1 MAKKTSIHICA
12 AKYGAEKHNRRE
24 KEMKHVHPEYSHL
37 NKSWEAEDFKSVADE
52 IRKAKERYSSHH
64 FCRKAKIDENGKQ
77 LTMPAYDNKT
87 SAPIVDPISGL
98 PKLVPIWEQDL
109 SKPKK
114 MPKNAEPV
122 REGVAVITEATTMEQ
137 MRSLAEQIEQ
147 RWGIKTKAIY
157 AHLDEG
163 HEHLVTDRDHQQG
176 KYLDSQEGST
186 IFLWNYHA
194 HYVFDWTDH
203 DTGQCINLNRHDMSE
218 LQDMLA
224 NTLKMERGK
233 KSDKKWR
240 DAHTFKA
247 EQETLRA
254 KEVAEYTER
263 KKAESKQIQNAIE
276 AGNNKL
282 SKLQEAIDELLSV
295 TSVPEEELEAVPF
308 AEMTFSFQGSKE
320 PLTVK
325 DLINLTLA
333 RLDKEINTPIPLL
346 KRDEWQKERTAKAK
360 EIVTTLQ
367 SQLLSVSK
375 LQKRK
380 IKDVGK
386 KMYIDVKQKIALA
399 VETDRE
405 NMTLR
410 QRISELDERAVAR
423 EKSRADAAE
432 RKAQEQTMRGD
443 REEKRANEAENRLS
457 GMERFIRMSGASEAY
472 EHWNFLQT
480 LVKKAAQALV
490 DWAHSTASIFNHDD
504 ERTIGQGIIAQCQ
517 LSGLNPHVESDRQV
531 AANSIADMADSIVG
545 RIGKFQWE
553 VAVAR
558 IGQLASEMRLSTGGQ
573 SIGGSNGNAD
583 ELTNWDGTKKRGLG
597 I

>member
-24 KEMKHVHPEYSHL
+24 KEMKHVHPEYSRL

-64 FCRKAKIDENGKQ
+64 FCRKAKLDENGKQ
-77 LTMPAYDNKT
+77 LTMPAYDKET
-87 SAPIVDPISGL
+87 GAPIVDPISGL
-98 PKLVPIWEQDL
+98 PKLVSVWEQDL

-122 REGVAVITEATTMEQ
+122 REGVAVITETTTMEQ

-163 HEHLVTDRDHQQG
+163 HEHLVTDKDHQQG
-176 KYLDSQEGST
+176 KYLDSAEGST

-263 KKAESKQIQNAIE
+263 KKTESIQIQNAIE

-325 DLINLTLA
+325 DLINLTLS

-360 EIVTTLQ
+360 EIITILQ

-399 VETDRE
+399 VETDKE
-405 NMTLR
+405 NMALR

-423 EKSRADAAE
+423 EKNRADAAE
-432 RKAQEQTMRGD
+432 RKAQEQTLRGD
-443 REEKRANEAENRLS
+443 REEKRANDAENRLS
-457 GMERFIRMSGASEAY
+457 DMENFIRSSGVSEAY
-472 EHWNFLQT
+472 EHWNYLQT
-480 LVKKAAQALV
+480 LVKKAAQALA
-490 DWAHSTASIFNHDD
+490 DWAHSTTSIFSRDV
-504 ERTIGQGIIAQCQ
+504 EQTIGQGIIAQCQ
-517 LSGLNPHVESDRQV
+517 LNYLNPHVESDRQK
-531 AANSIADMADSIVG
+531 AASSIADMADSIVG

-573 SIGGSNGNAD
+573 SVGGNNGNAD
-583 ELTNWDGTKKRGLG
+583 ELTNWDGTKKNGLG
-597 I
+597 W

>member
-1 MAKKTSIHICA
+1 MAKMTSIHICA

-37 NKSWEAEDFKSVADE
+37 NKSWEANDFKSVADE
-52 IRKAKERYSSHH
+52 IRKAKERYSQKH
-64 FCRKAKIDENGKQ
+64 FCRKAVIDQNG
-77 LTMPAYDNKT
+77 NKVW
-87 SAPIVDPISGL
+87 SIDP
-98 PKLVPIWEQDL
+98 

-114 MPKNAEPV
+114 MPKNSEPI
-122 REGVAVITEATTMEQ
+122 REGVAVITETTTMEQ
-137 MRSLAEQIEQ
+137 MKTLAEQIEQ
-147 RWGIKTKAIY
+147 RWSIKTKAIY

-163 HEHLVTDRDHQQG
+163 HEHLVTDKDHQHG
-176 KYLDSQEGST
+176 KYLDSQEGTT

-203 DTGQCINLNRHDMSE
+203 ETGQCINLNRHDMSE

-224 NTLKMERGK
+224 HTLKMERGK

-254 KEVAEYTER
+254 KEAAQYTER
-263 KKAESKQIQNAIE
+263 KKVESKQIQKAIE
-276 AGNNKL
+276 ASNDKL
-282 SKLQEAIDELLSV
+282 GKLQEAIDELLSA

-308 AEMTFSFQGSKE
+308 AEMTFYFQGSKE

-325 DLINLTLA
+325 DLINQTLA

-346 KRDEWQKERTAKAK
+346 KREEWQKERNAKAK

-367 SQLLSVSK
+367 NQLLSVSK
-375 LQKRK
+375 LHKKK
-380 IKDVGK
+380 INDVGK
-386 KMYIDVKQKIALA
+386 KMYLDARQKVALA
-399 VETDRE
+399 VETDKE

-410 QRISELDERAVAR
+410 QRVSELDERAVAR

-457 GMERFIRMSGASEAY
+457 DIERFIRLSGASEAY
-472 EHWNFLQT
+472 EHWNYLHDV
-480 LVKKAAQALV
+480 VKKAVQALA
-490 DWAHSTASIFNHDD
+490 DWAHSTASIFNHEV
-504 ERTIGQGIIAQCQ
+504 ERIIGQGIIAQCH
-517 LSGLNPHVESDRQV
+517 LSDLNPQVESDRQK
-531 AANSIADMADSIVG
+531 AANYIVDTADSIVG
-545 RIGKFQWE
+545 NIGRLQWDI
-553 VAVAR
+553 AVTR

-583 ELTNWDGTKKRGLG
+583 ELTKWDGTKKQGLG
-597 I
+597 RS

>member
-1 MAKKTSIHICA
+1 MKTSIHICA

-24 KEMKHVHPEYSHL
+24 KEMKHVHSEYSHL
-37 NKSWEAEDFKSVADE
+37 NKCWEAEDFKSVADE
-52 IRKAKERYSSHH
+52 IRKAKERYSCHH
-64 FCRKAKIDENGKQ
+64 FCRKAKLDKNGKQ
-77 LTMPAYDNKT
+77 LTMPAYDKRT
-87 SAPIVDPISGL
+87 GDPIVDSRTGL
-98 PKLVPIWEQDL
+98 QKVVPEWELDL

-114 MPKNAEPV
+114 MPKNSEPI

-137 MRSLAEQIEQ
+137 MKTLANQIEE

-163 HEHLVTDRDHQQG
+163 HEHLVTDKDHQQG
-176 KYLDSQEGST
+176 KYLDSAEGST
-186 IFLWNYHA
+186 IFLWNHHA
-194 HYVFDWTDH
+194 HYVFDWTNH
-203 DTGQCINLNRHDMSE
+203 ETGQCINLNRHDMSE

-224 NTLKMERGK
+224 NALKMERGK

-247 EQETLRA
+247 EQEAIRA

-263 KKAESKQIQNAIE
+263 KKEESRQIQKKIE
-276 AGNNKL
+276 AGNSKL
-282 SKLQEAIDELLSV
+282 TKLQEAIDELLSA

-308 AEMTFSFQGSKE
+308 ADMTFSFQGSKE

-325 DLINLTLA
+325 DLIDMTLS
-333 RLDKEINTPIPLL
+333 RLDREIRTPIPML
-346 KRDEWQKERTAKAK
+346 KREEWQKERNARAK

-375 LQKRK
+375 LHKKK
-380 IKDVGK
+380 INDVGK
-386 KMYIDVKQKIALA
+386 KMYLDVKQKIALA
-399 VETDRE
+399 VETDKE
-405 NMTLR
+405 NMALR
-410 QRISELDERAVAR
+410 QRISGLDERAVAR

-432 RKAQEQTMRGD
+432 QKAQEQIMRGN
-443 REEKRANEAENRLS
+443 REEKRANEAESRLS
-457 GMERFIRMSGASEAY
+457 DIERFIRLSGASEAY
-472 EHWNFLQT
+472 EHWNFLHS
-480 LVKKAAQALV
+480 VVEKAVQALA

-517 LSGLNPHVESDRQV
+517 INGLNPCQESDRMK
-531 AANSIADMADSIVG
+531 AANGIADMADSIVG
-545 RIGKFQWE
+545 NIGRFQWDI
-553 VAVAR
+553 AVTR

-573 SIGGSNGNAD
+573 SVGGSNGNAD

>member
-1 MAKKTSIHICA
+1 MVKKTSIHICA

-37 NKSWEAEDFKSVADE
+37 NKSWEANDFKSVANE
-52 IRKAKERYSSHH
+52 IRKAKERYSQKH
-64 FCRKAKIDENGKQ
+64 FCRKAVIDQNG
-77 LTMPAYDNKT
+77 NKVW
-87 SAPIVDPISGL
+87 SIDP
-98 PKLVPIWEQDL
+98 

-114 MPKNAEPV
+114 MPKNSEPI
-122 REGVAVITEATTMEQ
+122 REGVAVITETTTMEQ
-137 MRSLAEQIEQ
+137 MKTLAEQIEQ

-163 HEHLVTDRDHQQG
+163 HEHLVTDKDHQHG
-176 KYLDSQEGST
+176 KYLDSQEGTT

-194 HYVFDWTDH
+194 NYVFDWTDH
-203 DTGQCINLNRHDMSE
+203 ETGQCINLNRHDMSE

-254 KEVAEYTER
+254 KEIAEYTER
-263 KKAESKQIQNAIE
+263 KKTESKQIQKAIE
-276 AGNNKL
+276 AGNDKL
-282 SKLQEAIDELLSV
+282 SKLQEAIDELLSA
-295 TSVPEEELEAVPF
+295 TSIPEEELEAVPF

-325 DLINLTLA
+325 DLINQTLV

-346 KRDEWQKERTAKAK
+346 KREEWQKERNAKAK

-375 LQKRK
+375 LHKKK
-380 IKDVGK
+380 INDVGK
-386 KMYIDVKQKIALA
+386 KMYLDARQKVALA
-399 VETDRE
+399 VETDKE
-405 NMTLR
+405 NMALR
-410 QRISELDERAVAR
+410 QRVSELDERAVAR

-457 GMERFIRMSGASEAY
+457 DIERFIRLSGASETY
-472 EHWNFLQT
+472 EHWNYLHAV
-480 LVKKAAQALV
+480 VKKAAQALA
-490 DWAHSTASIFNHDD
+490 DWAHSTASIFSHDV
-504 ERTIGQGIIAQCQ
+504 ERIIGQGIIAHCH
-517 LSGLNPHVESDRQV
+517 LNELNPHVESSRQK
-531 AANSIADMADSIVG
+531 AANSIVDMADSIVG
-545 RIGKFQWE
+545 NIGRFQWE
-553 VAVAR
+553 IAVTR
-558 IGQLASEMRLSTGGQ
+558 IGQLASEMRLSTGSQ
-573 SIGGSNGNAD
+573 SISGSNGNAD
-583 ELTNWDGTKKRGLG
+583 ELTNWDGTKKKGWGL
-597 I
+597 

>member
-1 MAKKTSIHICA
+1 MKTSIHICA

-24 KEMKHVHPEYSHL
+24 KEMKHVHSEYSHL
-37 NKSWEAEDFKSVADE
+37 NKIWEAEDFKSVADE
-52 IRKAKERYSSHH
+52 IRKAKERYSCHH
-64 FCRKAKIDENGKQ
+64 FCRKAKLDKNGKQ
-77 LTMPAYDNKT
+77 LTMPAYDKRTGN
-87 SAPIVDPISGL
+87 PIVDPRTGL
-98 PKLVPIWEQDL
+98 QKVVPEWELDL

-114 MPKNAEPV
+114 MPKNSEPI

-137 MRSLAEQIEQ
+137 MKSLANQIEQ

-163 HEHLVTDRDHQQG
+163 HEHLVTDKDHQQG
-176 KYLDSQEGST
+176 KYLDSAEGST
-186 IFLWNYHA
+186 IFLWNHHA

-203 DTGQCINLNRHDMSE
+203 ETGQCINLNRHDMSE

-224 NTLKMERGK
+224 NALKMERGK

-247 EQETLRA
+247 EQEAIRA

-263 KKAESKQIQNAIE
+263 KKEELRQIQKKIE
-276 AGNNKL
+276 AGNSKL
-282 SKLQEAIDELLSV
+282 TKLQEAIDELLSA
-295 TSVPEEELEAVPF
+295 TNVPEEDLEAVPF

-325 DLINLTLA
+325 DLIDMTLS
-333 RLDKEINTPIPLL
+333 RLDREIRTPIPML
-346 KRDEWQKERTAKAK
+346 KREEWQKERNAKAK

-375 LQKRK
+375 LHKKK
-380 IKDVGK
+380 INDVGK
-386 KMYIDVKQKIALA
+386 KMYLDVKQKIALA
-399 VETDRE
+399 VETDKE
-405 NMTLR
+405 NMALR
-410 QRISELDERAVAR
+410 QRISELDEKAVAR

-432 RKAQEQTMRGD
+432 QKAQEQTMRGN
-443 REEKRANEAENRLS
+443 REEKRANEAESRLS
-457 GMERFIRMSGASEAY
+457 DIERFIRLSGASEAY
-472 EHWNFLQT
+472 EHWNFLHDV
-480 LVKKAAQALV
+480 VKKAAQALA

-504 ERTIGQGIIAQCQ
+504 ERTIGQGIIARCQ
-517 LSGLNPHVESDRQV
+517 LNGLNPCQESDRMK
-531 AANSIADMADSIVG
+531 AANDIADMADSIVG
-545 RIGKFQWE
+545 SIGRFQWDI
-553 VAVAR
+553 AVTR

-573 SIGGSNGNAD
+573 SVGGSNGNAD

>member
-87 SAPIVDPISGL
+87 GAPIVDPISGL
-98 PKLVPIWEQDL
+98 PKLVPVWEQDL

-137 MRSLAEQIEQ
+137 MKSLADQIEQ

-247 EQETLRA
+247 EQENLRA

-263 KKAESKQIQNAIE
+263 KKAESQQIQNAIE
-276 AGNNKL
+276 TGNNKL
-282 SKLQEAIDELLSV
+282 NKLQEAIDELLSV

-325 DLINLTLA
+325 DLISLTLS

-360 EIVTTLQ
+360 EIITTLQ

-405 NMTLR
+405 NVALR

-432 RKAQEQTMRGD
+432 RKAQEQTRRGD
-443 REEKRANEAENRLS
+443 REEKRANDAENRLS
-457 GMERFIRMSGASEAY
+457 DMENFIRSSGASEAY
-472 EHWNFLQT
+472 EHWNYLQT
-480 LVKKAAQALV
+480 LVKKAAQALA
-490 DWAHSTASIFNHDD
+490 DWAHSTASIFSRDV
-504 ERTIGQGIIAQCQ
+504 EQTIGQGIIAQCQ
-517 LSGLNPHVESDRQV
+517 LNNLNPHVESDRQK
-531 AANSIADMADSIVG
+531 AANSIADMADSLVG

-558 IGQLASEMRLSTGGQ
+558 IGQLASEMRLSTDGQ
-573 SIGGSNGNAD
+573 SIGGSHGNAD

>member
-1 MAKKTSIHICA
+1 MAKTSIHICA

-24 KEMKHVHPEYSHL
+24 KEMKHVHSEYSHL
-37 NKSWEAEDFKSVADE
+37 NKCWEAEDFKSVADE

-64 FCRKAKIDENGKQ
+64 FCRKAKLNKNGKQ
-77 LTMPAYDNKT
+77 LTMPAYDKRTGN
-87 SAPIVDPISGL
+87 PIVDPRTGL
-98 PKLVPIWEQDL
+98 QKVVPEWELDL

-114 MPKNAEPV
+114 MPKNSEPI

-137 MRSLAEQIEQ
+137 MKTLAHQIEQ

-163 HEHLVTDRDHQQG
+163 HEHLVTDKDHQQG
-176 KYLDSQEGST
+176 KYLDSAEGST
-186 IFLWNYHA
+186 IFLWNHHA
-194 HYVFDWTDH
+194 HYVFDWTNH
-203 DTGQCINLNRHDMSE
+203 ETGQCINLNRHDMSE

-224 NTLKMERGK
+224 NALKMERGK

-247 EQETLRA
+247 EQEAIRA

-263 KKAESKQIQNAIE
+263 KKEESRQIQKKIE
-276 AGNNKL
+276 AGNSKL
-282 SKLQEAIDELLSV
+282 TKLQEAIDQLLSA

-308 AEMTFSFQGSKE
+308 ADMTFSFQGSKE

-325 DLINLTLA
+325 DLIDMTLS
-333 RLDKEINTPIPLL
+333 RLDREIRTPIPML
-346 KRDEWQKERTAKAK
+346 KREEWQKERNAKAK

-375 LQKRK
+375 LHKKK
-380 IKDVGK
+380 INDVGK
-386 KMYIDVKQKIALA
+386 KMYLDVKQKIALA
-399 VETDRE
+399 VETDKE
-405 NMTLR
+405 NMALR

-432 RKAQEQTMRGD
+432 QKAQEQTMRGN
-443 REEKRANEAENRLS
+443 REEKRANEAESRLS
-457 GMERFIRMSGASEAY
+457 DIERFIRMSGASEAY
-472 EHWNFLQT
+472 EHWNFLHS
-480 LVKKAAQALV
+480 VVEKAAQALA

-517 LSGLNPHVESDRQV
+517 INGLNPYQESDRMK
-531 AANSIADMADSIVG
+531 AASSIADMADSIVG
-545 RIGKFQWE
+545 SIGRFQWDI
-553 VAVAR
+553 AVTR

-573 SIGGSNGNAD
+573 SVGGSNGNAD
-583 ELTNWDGTKKRGLG
+583 ELTNWNGTNKHDPE

>member
-1 MAKKTSIHICA
+1 MKTSIHICA

-24 KEMKHVHPEYSHL
+24 KEMKHVHSEYSHL

-64 FCRKAKIDENGKQ
+64 FCRKAKLDKNGKQ
-77 LTMPAYDNKT
+77 LTMPAYDKRTGN
-87 SAPIVDPISGL
+87 PIVDPRTGRQ
-98 PKLVPIWEQDL
+98 KVVPEWELDL

-114 MPKNAEPV
+114 MPKNSEPI

-137 MRSLAEQIEQ
+137 MKTLANQIEQ

-163 HEHLVTDRDHQQG
+163 HEHLVTDKDHLQG
-176 KYLDSQEGST
+176 KYLDSAEGST
-186 IFLWNYHA
+186 IFLWNHHA

-203 DTGQCINLNRHDMSE
+203 ETGQCINLNRHDMSE

-224 NTLKMERGK
+224 NALKMERGK

-247 EQETLRA
+247 EQEAIRA

-263 KKAESKQIQNAIE
+263 KKEESRQIQKKIE
-276 AGNNKL
+276 AGNSKL
-282 SKLQEAIDELLSV
+282 TKLQEAIDQLLSA

-308 AEMTFSFQGSKE
+308 ADMTFSFQGSKE

-325 DLINLTLA
+325 DLIDMTLS
-333 RLDKEINTPIPLL
+333 RLDREIRTPIPML
-346 KRDEWQKERTAKAK
+346 KREEWQKERNARAK

-375 LQKRK
+375 LHKKK
-380 IKDVGK
+380 INDVGK
-386 KMYIDVKQKIALA
+386 KMYLDVKQKIALA
-399 VETDRE
+399 VETDKE
-405 NMTLR
+405 NMALR

-432 RKAQEQTMRGD
+432 QKAQEQTMRGN
-443 REEKRANEAENRLS
+443 REEKRANEAESRLS
-457 GMERFIRMSGASEAY
+457 DIERFIRLSGASEAY
-472 EHWNFLQT
+472 EHWNL
-480 LVKKAAQALV
+480 LHAVVKKAAQALA

-504 ERTIGQGIIAQCQ
+504 EHTIGQGIIAQCQ
-517 LSGLNPHVESDRQV
+517 LNGLNPCQESDRMK
-531 AANSIADMADSIVG
+531 AASGIADMAGSIVG
-545 RIGKFQWE
+545 SIGRFQWDI
-553 VAVAR
+553 AVTR

-573 SIGGSNGNAD
+573 SVGGSNGNAD

-597 I
+597 L

>member
-1 MAKKTSIHICA
+1 MKTSIHICA

-24 KEMKHVHPEYSHL
+24 KEMKHVHSEYSHL
-37 NKSWEAEDFKSVADE
+37 NKCWEAEDFKSVADE

-64 FCRKAKIDENGKQ
+64 FCRKAKLDKNGKQ
-77 LTMPAYDNKT
+77 LTMPAYDKRTGN
-87 SAPIVDPISGL
+87 PIVDPRTGL
-98 PKLVPIWEQDL
+98 QKVIPEWELDL

-114 MPKNAEPV
+114 MPKNSEPI
-122 REGVAVITEATTMEQ
+122 REGVAVITETTTMEQ
-137 MRSLAEQIEQ
+137 MKTLAHQIEQ

-163 HEHLVTDRDHQQG
+163 HEHLVTDKNHQQG
-176 KYLDSQEGST
+176 KYLDSAEGST
-186 IFLWNYHA
+186 IFLWNHHA

-203 DTGQCINLNRHDMSE
+203 ETGQCINLNRHDMSE

-224 NTLKMERGK
+224 NALKMERGK

-247 EQETLRA
+247 EQEAIRA

-263 KKAESKQIQNAIE
+263 KKEESSQIQKKIE
-276 AGNNKL
+276 AGNSKL
-282 SKLQEAIDELLSV
+282 TKLQEAIDELLST

-325 DLINLTLA
+325 DLINQTLA
-333 RLDKEINTPIPLL
+333 RLNKEISTPIPLL
-346 KRDEWQKERTAKAK
+346 KREEWQKERNAKAK

-375 LQKRK
+375 LHKKK
-380 IKDVGK
+380 INDVGK
-386 KMYIDVKQKIALA
+386 KMYLDARQKVALA
-399 VETDRE
+399 VETDKE
-405 NMTLR
+405 NMALR
-410 QRISELDERAVAR
+410 QRVSELDERAVAR

-432 RKAQEQTMRGD
+432 QKAQEQTMRGD

-457 GMERFIRMSGASEAY
+457 DIERFIRLSGASEAY
-472 EHWNFLQT
+472 EHWNL
-480 LVKKAAQALV
+480 LHAVVKKAAQALA

-504 ERTIGQGIIAQCQ
+504 EHTIGQGIIAQCQ
-517 LSGLNPHVESDRQV
+517 LNGLNPYQESDRMK
-531 AANSIADMADSIVG
+531 AANDIADMAGSIVG
-545 RIGKFQWE
+545 SIGRFQWDI
-553 VAVAR
+553 AVTR

-573 SIGGSNGNAD
+573 SVGGSNGNAD
-583 ELTNWDGTKKRGLG
+583 ELTNWDGTKKRGWG

>member
-1 MAKKTSIHICA
+1 MKTSIHICA

-24 KEMKHVHPEYSHL
+24 KEMKHVHSEYSHL
-37 NKSWEAEDFKSVADE
+37 NKIWEAEDFKSVADE
-52 IRKAKERYSSHH
+52 IRKAKERYSCHH
-64 FCRKAKIDENGKQ
+64 FCRKAKLDKNGKQ
-77 LTMPAYDNKT
+77 LTMPAYDKRTGN
-87 SAPIVDPISGL
+87 PIVDPRTGL
-98 PKLVPIWEQDL
+98 QKVVPEWELDL

-114 MPKNAEPV
+114 MPKNSEPI

-137 MRSLAEQIEQ
+137 MKSLANQIEQ

-163 HEHLVTDRDHQQG
+163 HEHLVTDKDHQQG
-176 KYLDSQEGST
+176 KYLDSAEGST
-186 IFLWNYHA
+186 IFLWNHHA

-203 DTGQCINLNRHDMSE
+203 ETGQCINLNRHDMSE

-224 NTLKMERGK
+224 NALKMERGK
-233 KSDKKWR
+233 KSDQKWR

-247 EQETLRA
+247 EQEAIRA

-263 KKAESKQIQNAIE
+263 KKEESRQIQKKIE
-276 AGNNKL
+276 AGNSKL
-282 SKLQEAIDELLSV
+282 TKLQEAIDELLSA

-308 AEMTFSFQGSKE
+308 ADMTFSFQGSKE

-325 DLINLTLA
+325 DLIDMTLS
-333 RLDKEINTPIPLL
+333 RLDREIRTPIPML
-346 KRDEWQKERTAKAK
+346 KREEWQKERNARAK

-375 LQKRK
+375 LHKKK
-380 IKDVGK
+380 INDVGK
-386 KMYIDVKQKIALA
+386 KMYLDVKQKIALA
-399 VETDRE
+399 VETDKE
-405 NMTLR
+405 NMALR

-432 RKAQEQTMRGD
+432 QKAQEQTMRGN
-443 REEKRANEAENRLS
+443 REEKRANEAESRLS
-457 GMERFIRMSGASEAY
+457 DIERFIRLSGASEAY
-472 EHWNFLQT
+472 EHWNFLHDV
-480 LVKKAAQALV
+480 VKKAAQALA

-517 LSGLNPHVESDRQV
+517 LNGLNPYQESDRIK
-531 AANSIADMADSIVG
+531 AANSIADIADSIVG
-545 RIGKFQWE
+545 SIGRFQWDI
-553 VAVAR
+553 AVTR

-573 SIGGSNGNAD
+573 SVGGSNGNAD
-583 ELTNWDGTKKRGLG
+583 ELTNWNGTKKKGWE

>member
-87 SAPIVDPISGL
+87 GAPIVDPISGL
-98 PKLVPIWEQDL
+98 PKLVPVWEQDL

-137 MRSLAEQIEQ
+137 MKSLADQIEQ

-247 EQETLRA
+247 EQENLRA

-263 KKAESKQIQNAIE
+263 KKAESQQIQNAIE
-276 AGNNKL
+276 TGNNKL
-282 SKLQEAIDELLSV
+282 NKLQEAIDELLSV

-325 DLINLTLA
+325 DLISLTLS

-360 EIVTTLQ
+360 EIITTLQ

-405 NMTLR
+405 NVALR

-432 RKAQEQTMRGD
+432 RKAQEQTRRGD
-443 REEKRANEAENRLS
+443 REEKRANDAENRLS
-457 GMERFIRMSGASEAY
+457 DMENFIRSSGASEAY
-472 EHWNFLQT
+472 EHWNYLQT
-480 LVKKAAQALV
+480 LVKKAAQALA
-490 DWAHSTASIFNHDD
+490 DWAHSTASIFSRDV
-504 ERTIGQGIIAQCQ
+504 EQTIGQGIIAQCQ
-517 LSGLNPHVESDRQV
+517 LNNLNPHVESDRQK
-531 AANSIADMADSIVG
+531 AANSIADMADSLVG

-573 SIGGSNGNAD
+573 SIGGSHGNAD